1 MKRISLLLVLLLAS
15 LMLFS
20 LTSCGKSGD
29 KAGGVL
35 VFGRSGD
42 ASGLDPARETDGES
56 FYIADNVYDNLVS
69 FINGTTDI
77 EPGLAEK
84 WDVSANG
91 LEFTFYLRKGVKFHD
106 GTDFNADAVVY
117 SLARQFKKD
126 HPAYKYGPW
135 KYWSAMGMDDIIKD
149 VVKVDDYKVKIL
161 LKKKEAPFLANLAM
175 QFAAI
180 VSPTAAEKEKEN
192 FKSTAC
198 GTGPFKFVQWIKDDS
213 IILERNDNY
222 WGRKAYLDRLIL
234 KVIPEPTARYLAL
247 KKGEV
252 DIIDFPS
259 PEDIENIKAD
269 PKLKIVEQPGL
280 NVGYM
285 AMNQSKKPFD
295 NKLVRQAVNHAINKA
310 DILKAVYGNLGVPA
324 KNPLPPTMWSYND
337 AIQEYKYDPKLAK
350 ELLKKAGLENGFET
364 TLWAMPVSRPYNPN
378 AKKVAEIMQSQLKEV
393 GIKANI
399 VSYEWGTYLDKL
411 DNLQHDMCLI
421 GWTGDNGDPD
431 NFLYVLLSIQSTNKP
446 AQNYAFWKN
455 EKFNSLITQA
465 KETVDK
471 DKRTKLYKEAQVIF
485 HEEAPWVPIA
495 HSVVVEPMK
504 KSVMDFK
511 LSPMSKREFRDVWI
525 QK

>member
-1 MKRISLLLVLLLAS
+1 
-15 LMLFS
+15 
-20 LTSCGKSGD
+20 
-29 KAGGVL
+29 
-35 VFGRSGD
+35 
-42 ASGLDPARETDGES
+42 
-56 FYIADNVYDNLVS
+56 
-69 FINGTTDI
+69 
-77 EPGLAEK
+77 
-84 WDVSANG
+84 
-91 LEFTFYLRKGVKFHD
+91 
-106 GTDFNADAVVY
+106 
-117 SLARQFKKD
+117 
-126 HPAYKYGPW
+126 
-135 KYWSAMGMDDIIKD
+135 
-149 VVKVDDYKVKIL
+149 
-161 LKKKEAPFLANLAM
+161 
-175 QFAAI
+175 
-180 VSPTAAEKEKEN
+180 
-192 FKSTAC
+192 
-198 GTGPFKFVQWIKDDS
+198 
-213 IILERNDNY
+213 
-222 WGRKAYLDRLIL
+222 
-234 KVIPEPTARYLAL
+234 
-247 KKGEV
+247 
-252 DIIDFPS
+252 
-259 PEDIENIKAD
+259 
-269 PKLKIVEQPGL
+269 
-280 NVGYM
+280 
-285 AMNQSKKPFD
+285 
-295 NKLVRQAVNHAINKA
+295 
-310 DILKAVYGNLGVPA
+310 
-324 KNPLPPTMWSYND
+324 MWSYND

-471 DKRTKLYKEAQVIF
+471 DKRIKLYKEAQVIF

-511 LSPMSKREFRDVWI
+511 LSPMSKREFKDVWI